1 MNSNFLLFIQNYLN
15 ILNMKKCCFV
25 NRSGS
30 RGVTSDDGHITI
42 KILADTDRSRGSS
55 NIYILEVGDSP
66 LNPNP
71 GGNGQKRPTFFFIL
85 NLSAFCEINLKF
97 KIIYA

>member
-1 MNSNFLLFIQNYLN
+1 LQLCRAKHKHEQQFSAIYSKLFKYFEYEK
-15 ILNMKKCCFV
+15 MFFV

-71 GGNGQKRPTFFFIL
+71 GGNGQKRPTFF
-85 NLSAFCEINLKF
+85 LS
-97 KIIYA
+97 